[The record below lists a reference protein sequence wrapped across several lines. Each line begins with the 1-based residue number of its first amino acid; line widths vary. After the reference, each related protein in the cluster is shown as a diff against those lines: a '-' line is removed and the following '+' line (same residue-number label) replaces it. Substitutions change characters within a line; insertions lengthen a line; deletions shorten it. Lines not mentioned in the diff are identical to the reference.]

1 MKKFIFI
8 LGGVK
13 SGKSEYAVKLAKKIT
28 KKVAFIAT
36 GTPSD
41 KEMEERIKKHKKL
54 RPIFWK
60 LIEEEKNIISVLEK
74 LNNKYEVVLI
84 DCLGLWI
91 SNLMAENL
99 SEKKIEKMVNN
110 LIKTILK
117 LKFTTIVV
125 SNEVGAGIVPANPV
139 ARKFRDILGYTNKM
153 MAKKADQVIFTVAG
167 IPIKIK

>member
-60 LIEEEKNIISVLEK
+60 LIEEEKNIVSVLEK

>member
-60 LIEEEKNIISVLEK
+60 LIAEEKNIVSVLEK